1 MKIPFINYDKLKALI
16 NRRFK
21 QGDAANRRLLRILCS
36 ATFRCQVYLTGG
48 IRMVRRRSRRWR
60 QVSVVSP
67 NIQNQSSKY
76 TWHTAIYT
84 LSIPVSNWQPL
95 NQLSTIICLFRKEGN
110 MEYWLCLYLFI
121 DYVQR
126 QYAETVELLFPSSG
140 AHRVKCATVNM
151 NWFRYIL
158 KLQLVDKFTWSPW
171 GRQCTWGWVSR
182 LYHTDHNWG
191 IWQLDCRTSTWL
203 IWLNKMIL
211 NYSIYQS
218 YFINLPDKKK
228 SVR

>member
-158 KLQLVDKFTWSPW
+158 QLQLGD
-171 GRQCTWGWVSR
+171 C
-182 LYHTDHNWG
+182 
-191 IWQLDCRTSTWL
+191 WQIHLVTVGKTVHMGL
-203 IWLNKMIL
+203 GLEAL
-211 NYSIYQS
+211 S
-218 YFINLPDKKK
+218 YR
-228 SVR
+228 S